1 MRVYED
7 VSEFLWKLSKLHINV
22 TTQKL
27 LIVSS
32 MTQLIHDN
40 LPAMFKTYRA
50 AKTRDEVRHSVSH
63 LR

>member
-1 MRVYED
+1 MRVYKEG
-7 VSEFLWKLSKLHINV
+7 SEFLWKLSKLHINV

-40 LPAMFKTYRA
+40 LPAMFT
-50 AKTRDEVRHSVSH
+50 T
-63 LR
+63 